1 MIVAANKGP
10 RAILESRFHGIEFID
25 IPFMEIT
32 YPKDGNMPK
41 HFFITG
47 PLLLRSIWQE
57 HKALQREVRQRNV
70 DLVISDSRFGLWTS
84 KAKSIFM
91 THQVQIMSPVF
102 QGLINWLNRWIM
114 SRYDEVWIPD
124 YEKAPGLAGDLSHPY
139 RLPINARYIG
149 PLSRFEVPLVKRPIK
164 WDAIAIISGPEP
176 QRSLF
181 EAELARRF
189 IESGKPALIVQ
200 GKPDEPR
207 DQQIDN
213 LRVVNHLD
221 DTELL
226 EELAQAKKVI
236 SRSGYSSIMDYHVLE
251 IEAELHATPGQTE
264 QEYLAQLHGS

>member
-1 MIVAANKGP
+1 MLVSANGGVK
-10 RAILESRFHGIEFID
+10 AVLEDRFSQIEFVD

-32 YPKDGNMPK
+32 YPKDGNMVK
-41 HFFITG
+41 HFIVKGFS
-47 PLLLRSIWQE
+47 LVKSIWQE
-57 HKALQREVRQRNV
+57 HQILQKLIRERNI

-84 KAKSIFM
+84 KAKCIFV

-102 QGLINWLNRWIM
+102 QGLINRLNRWVV

-124 YEKAPGLAGDLSHPY
+124 YEKAPGFAGDLSHPH

-149 PLSRFEVPLVKRPIK
+149 PLSRFEVPLVKKPIK

-181 EAELARRF
+181 EAELTRRF

-221 DTELL
+221 DTKVL
-226 EELAQAKKVI
+226 EELAQAEKVI

-251 IEAELHATPGQTE
+251 IEAELHPTPGQTE
-264 QEYLAQLHGS
+264 QEFLAQLHGS